1 MDSQDGIS
9 NTFSI
14 VPDALGKNDDQRVTN
29 LVGLMDG
36 YFGKHAHHLNVN
48 VLNRETLLDAQAHPE
63 KYPDLIVRVWGWS
76 GYFNE
81 LDLAFQN
88 HIIARTEYN
97 I

>member
-1 MDSQDGIS
+1 MSD
-9 NTFSI
+9 
-14 VPDALGKNDDQRVTN
+14 RVNN
-29 LVGLMDG
+29 LVNMIDAYVEDG
-36 YFGKHAHHLNVN
+36 GHHLNVN
-48 VLNRETLLDAQAHPE
+48 VFNRDTLLDAQAHPE